1 MEDTALHPTAI
12 HENPYRGAGL
22 PDLQCFPSQDA
33 SPVQALLEQCPAY
46 APTPLLVRDD
56 LAKAAGTAA
65 FFVKDE
71 RARMGLGSFKALGAA
86 YVIARAA
93 RAAMENGATDYS
105 TALTGRAFIAASAG
119 NHGLSVAAGARVF
132 GARAIIYLSDTV
144 PEAFAN
150 RLRAQ
155 GAEPRRA
162 GATYEESMKA
172 AEAAAAAG
180 EGTLLPDSTWAGEM
194 TQGYLVMEG
203 YLQIGAEMAEA
214 LDSPPTHIFL
224 QAGVGGMAGALAAHA
239 RATWGQTPQIIVVEP
254 DAAPALQDAIAAGHV
269 VDSHGPVSIMGR
281 LDCKTASLV
290 ALAGLARDA
299 DQFLTISDGQAASG
313 VARLTEAGLASTP
326 SGAAGVIAA
335 AYLGYDF
342 PPDARVL
349 CVLSEGPEDV

>member
-1 MEDTALHPTAI
+1 MEDTASRPTAI
-12 HENPYRGAGL
+12 RQNPYRGAGL
-22 PDLQCFPSQDA
+22 PDLRSFPSEDA
-33 SPVQALLEQCPAY
+33 SSVQALLEHCPAY

-56 LAKAAGTAA
+56 LAKTAGTAA

-71 RARMGLGSFKALGAA
+71 RGRMGLGSFKALGAA
-86 YVIARAA
+86 YVIARVA
-93 RAAMENGATDYS
+93 RAAMEDGAADFS
-105 TALTGRAFIAASAG
+105 TALKGRAFIAASAG

-144 PEAFAN
+144 PEAFAD

-162 GATYEESMKA
+162 GTIYEESMAA
-172 AEAAAAAG
+172 AEGAASAG
-180 EGTLLPDSTWAGEM
+180 EGTLLPDSTWEGEM
-194 TQGYLVMEG
+194 TQGCLVMEG
-203 YLQIGAEMAEA
+203 YLQIGAEMAKA
-214 LDSPPTHIFL
+214 MDSPPTHIFL

-239 RATWGQTPQIIVVEP
+239 RATWGQSPQIIVVEP

-269 VDSHGPVSIMGR
+269 VDSKGPVSIMGR

-299 DQFLTISDGQAASG
+299 DQFLTISDGEAAFG
-313 VARLTEAGLASTP
+313 VARLAEVGLASTP

-342 PPDARVL
+342 PPDARIL
-349 CVLSEGPEDV
+349 CILSEGPEDV

>member
-1 MEDTALHPTAI
+1 MDHHRAPYLG
-12 HENPYRGAGL
+12 NPYRGNGL
-22 PDLQCFPSQDA
+22 PDLRDFPSDDPR
-33 SPVQALLEQCPAY
+33 PVQALLAECPAY
-46 APTPLLVRDD
+46 APTPLVARDD
-56 LAKAAGTAA
+56 LAQDAGVAA
-65 FFVKDE
+65 FFIKDE
-71 RARMGLGSFKALGAA
+71 RSRMGLGSFKALGAA

-93 RAAMENGATDYS
+93 RAAVAQGAADYS
-105 TALTGRAFIAASAG
+105 TALKGQAFIAASAG

-132 GARAIIYLSDTV
+132 GARAIIYLSETV

-162 GATYEESMKA
+162 GATYEESMAA

-180 EGTLLPDSTWAGEM
+180 EGTLLPDSTWAGAM

-214 LDSPPTHIFL
+214 MDSPPTHIFL

-239 RATWGQTPQIIVVEP
+239 RATWGQALQIIVVEP

-299 DQFLTISDGQAASG
+299 DQFLTISDGQAATG
-313 VARLTEAGLASTP
+313 VARLAEAGLASTP

-335 AYLGYDF
+335 AYLGYNF

-349 CVLSEGPEDV
+349 CVLSEGPENV

>member
-1 MEDTALHPTAI
+1 MEHLYLD
-12 HENPYRGAGL
+12 NPYRGKGL
-22 PDLQCFPSQDA
+22 PDLRDFPSDDPR
-33 SPVQALLEQCPAY
+33 PVQALLTQCPAY
-46 APTPLLVRDD
+46 GPTPLLSRDD
-56 LAKAAGTAA
+56 LAMVAGVAS

-71 RARMGLGSFKALGAA
+71 RGRMGLGSFKALGAA

-93 RAAMENGATDYS
+93 QDAMANVAGDYGS
-105 TALTGRAFIAASAG
+105 ALKGRAFIAASAG

-162 GATYEESMKA
+162 GATYEESINA

-194 TQGYLVMEG
+194 IQGYLVMEG

-214 LDSPPTHIFL
+214 MDSPPTHIFL

-239 RATWGQTPQIIVVEP
+239 RATWGQGPQIIVVEP
-254 DAAPALQDAIAAGHV
+254 DAAPALKDAIAAGHV
-269 VDSHGPVSIMGR
+269 IDSQGPVSIMGR

-299 DQFLTISDGQAASG
+299 DQFVTISDGQAASG
-313 VARLTEAGLASTP
+313 VARLAEAGLASTP

-335 AYLGYDF
+335 AYLGFDF